1 MIFHMGFCYH
11 RFKSAQITPSLILA
25 PVSDSVYRE
34 GSLINPHPIQ
44 GTKQMKIDTLIK
56 GKYQN

>member
-1 MIFHMGFCYH
+1 MGFCYH